1 MFIRDNIF
9 LSSRTSCL
17 GYIVKSNES
26 WFIVIF
32 KFVIE
37 LWDICYNAVS
47 IWHHQINHI
56 LKWNKIKM
64 LSIFFYLGVQ
74 QTWNTKYVLSNI
86 ECKWVVEVNIV
97 CWEIVEV
104 YQARSEVVN
113 NGTENETTSKG
124 AREIHYGDVTV
135 ETTLLIQI
143 WRAFTPLISMTRD
156 QTIHIFVLQ
165 THEGNSVE
173 IICAQ
178 KKSTAQLTSLT
189 HFCRL

>member
-1 MFIRDNIF
+1 MFILSNNKKKLNLSTSWNKFIIMFIRDNIC

-113 NGTENETTSKG
+113 NGTENETTSEG
-124 AREIHYGDVTV
+124 AREIRYGDVTV
-135 ETTLLIQI
+135 AWDNSLDPNMKSLH
-143 WRAFTPLISMTRD
+143 TPDFHDKRSNYSHL
-156 QTIHIFVLQ
+156 
-165 THEGNSVE
+165 
-173 IICAQ
+173 C
-178 KKSTAQLTSLT
+178 STNTWGK
-189 HFCRL
+189 